1 MYDTV
6 LFLLQNLYCLET
18 IVAQG
23 ILELFVRI
31 FVHILTMENTAVTRV
46 LVVQNIA
53 IMRMDAYPVN
63 IIFTLTFIFMY

>member
-1 MYDTV
+1 M
-6 LFLLQNLYCLET
+6 
-18 IVAQG
+18 AQG

-31 FVHILTMENTAVTRV
+31 FVRILTMENTAVTRV

-63 IIFTLTFIFMY
+63 IIFTLTFIFIY